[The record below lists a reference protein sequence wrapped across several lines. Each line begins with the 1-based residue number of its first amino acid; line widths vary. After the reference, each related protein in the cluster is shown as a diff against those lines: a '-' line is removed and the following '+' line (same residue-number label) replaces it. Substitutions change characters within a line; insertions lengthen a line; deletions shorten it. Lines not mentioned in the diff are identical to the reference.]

1 MTMNDIHMLNALQ
14 EVLYYVVI
22 AVCLLTLPALITGL
36 IMSIFQAA
44 TQINEMT
51 LTFIPK
57 FVVMFAVIFVA
68 SPWLM
73 TKLIQIT
80 HKFVDN
86 LPLYIR

>member
-1 MTMNDIHMLNALQ
+1 MNDIHMLNALQ